1 MSEPIDLEKNG
12 EISDPEVNP
21 KIMYAR
27 VEDAKYKS
35 ELEIFDRWQ
44 SFSVELLRLSL
55 LGIAIF
61 GFLYQQVFAD
71 FDTVKNPNVPIGL
84 IKSLS
89 QVSVALFAASTVCAL
104 FYRYGSTEAMLHY
117 IRGLRNPLKM
127 KSELEARIW
136 WLSKCLI
143 FKILSAVCLGLGA
156 ILAALAIFKL
166 L

>member
-1 MSEPIDLEKNG
+1 MSEPIAHETTT
-12 EISDPEVNP
+12 DPEVNP
-21 KIMYAR
+21 EVMYAHI
-27 VEDAKYKS
+27 EEANYKS

-61 GFLYQQVFAD
+61 GFLYQQVFAN
-71 FDTVKNPNVPIGL
+71 FDSHKNPNVPIAL
-84 IKSLS
+84 IKFLS

-104 FYRYGSTEAMLHY
+104 LYRYGSTEAMLHY
-117 IRGLRNPLKM
+117 LRGLRNPLAV
-127 KSELEARIW
+127 KSELESRIW

-143 FKILSAVCLGLGA
+143 FKILSAVCLGVGA
-156 ILAALAIFKL
+156 ILAAVAIFKL

>member
-1 MSEPIDLEKNG
+1 MSEPIDPEK
-12 EISDPEVNP
+12 ITDPEVNP
-21 KIMYAR
+21 KIMYAKI
-27 VEDAKYKS
+27 EESMYKS
-35 ELEIFDRWQ
+35 ELDIFDRWQ

-71 FDTVKNPNVPIGL
+71 FDPVKKPNVPIGL

-89 QVSVALFAASTVCAL
+89 KVSVALFAASTVCAL
-104 FYRYGSTEAMLHY
+104 LYRYGSTEAMLHY
-117 IRGLRNPLKM
+117 LRGLRNPLEM
-127 KSELEARIW
+127 KSELTKRNW

-143 FKILSAVCLGLGA
+143 FKILSAGCLGLGA
-156 ILAALAIFKL
+156 VLAAIAIFKL